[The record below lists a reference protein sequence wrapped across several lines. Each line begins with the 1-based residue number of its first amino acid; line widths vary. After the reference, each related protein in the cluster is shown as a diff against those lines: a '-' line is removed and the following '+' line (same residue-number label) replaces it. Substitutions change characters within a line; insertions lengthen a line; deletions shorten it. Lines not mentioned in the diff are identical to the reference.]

1 MERIIRMVTDENG
14 LYHAEELCPGDVV
27 QHFKRTMCSE
37 ERLENEPNSYLYR
50 IIGLANHTETG
61 EQFIIYQALYGE
73 EKIYARPKD
82 MFLSEVDHKK
92 YPQVTQKYRLEK
104 VVK

>member
-14 LYHAEELCPGDVV
+14 FDHAEELCHGDIV
-27 QHFKRTMCSE
+27 QHFKRIMCSD
-37 ERLENEPNSYLYR
+37 ERLEKEPNLYLYR
-50 IIGLANHTETG
+50 IIGLANHIETG
-61 EQFIIYQALYGE
+61 EQFVIYQALYGE

-82 MFLSEVDHKK
+82 MFLSEVDHDK